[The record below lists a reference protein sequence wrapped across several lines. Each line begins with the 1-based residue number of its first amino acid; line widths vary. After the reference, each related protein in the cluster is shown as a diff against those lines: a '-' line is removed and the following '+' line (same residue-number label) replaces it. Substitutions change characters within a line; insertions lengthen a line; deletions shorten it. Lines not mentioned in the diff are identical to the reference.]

1 MKQNTKQEKWFG
13 VSNINSI
20 IMKNCQNC
28 GHSCHCGTNCLQTHK
43 DGDGNDIQINCC
55 SNCRC
60 DSYIDEEKY
69 NIES

>member
-1 MKQNTKQEKWFG
+1 M

-20 IMKNCQNC
+20 IMNNCQNC
-28 GHSCHCGTNCLQTHK
+28 GHICHCGVTCLQTHK

-55 SNCRC
+55 NHCRC

>member
-1 MKQNTKQEKWFG
+1 
-13 VSNINSI
+13 
-20 IMKNCQNC
+20 MKNCQNC
-28 GHSCHCGTNCLQTHK
+28 GHSCHCGRNCLQTHK